1 MTTSELIF
9 RLLLAAAAGMLLG
22 LERQRG
28 GHPAGARTHLLV
40 AVGACLFTIG
50 GAYGFADVERTGPSD
65 PARIAAQVASGIG
78 FIGAGAILRDGRST
92 RGITTAA
99 TLWISGAL
107 GVCVGAGLL
116 WPTLTAVLVVIGSLV
131 TLSGINNLRKRRARQ
146 DVEISLSYDGER
158 VPDGI
163 WSTLTSL
170 TGRLSYIHHERSSHS
185 RDSWHLTVTKEQVSD
200 DERFWHSIDRL
211 NTFVGVR
218 DVEAR
223 IID

>member
-1 MTTSELIF
+1 MATSELVL
-9 RLLLAAAAGMLLG
+9 RLLLAATAGMLLG

-50 GAYGFADVERTGPSD
+50 GAYGFPDIERTGPWD
-65 PARIAAQVASGIG
+65 PARIAAQVASGVG
-78 FIGAGAILRDGRST
+78 FIGAGAILRDGRTT

-107 GVCVGAGLL
+107 GVCVGAGLM
-116 WPTLTAVLVVIGSLV
+116 WPTLTAVLVVISSLV
-131 TLSGINNLRKRRARQ
+131 TLTGINNLRRRRSRQ
-146 DVEISLSYDGER
+146 DVEITLSYDGEC

-163 WSTLTSL
+163 WSTLTSI
-170 TGRLSYIHHERSSHS
+170 TGQLSYIHHERTSHS
-185 RDSWHLTVTKEQVSD
+185 TDSWNLTVTKEQISD
-200 DERFWHSIDRL
+200 EDCFWLGIDRL

-218 DVEAR
+218 NVEAR
-223 IID
+223 IIR